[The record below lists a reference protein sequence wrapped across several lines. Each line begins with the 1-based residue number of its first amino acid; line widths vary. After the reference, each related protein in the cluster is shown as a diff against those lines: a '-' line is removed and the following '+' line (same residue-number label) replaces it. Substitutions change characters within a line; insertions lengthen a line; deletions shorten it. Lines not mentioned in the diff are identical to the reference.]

1 MIDKAITLTVVL
13 SLIIGKAIA
22 YDLSFDAAGT
32 EDQIVRNVQD
42 NTLDV
47 SRFTQQAREGFEAS
61 TRSPLAMK
69 IIGSALQKVCPTVS
83 VDNNYG
89 RQYQFRSI
97 HQAGEVDWIITTP
110 QDDPTTIESLSFFVL
125 PQGASGAPAILP
137 ILPDPSLK
145 TPPTQV
151 GCLTQFDRDRAAKQV
166 KAACD
171 QFPELCPVIT
181 RTK

>member
-1 MIDKAITLTVVL
+1 MIDRAISVVVAL
-13 SLIIGKAIA
+13 SFMIGEAVA

-32 EDQIVRNVQD
+32 EDKIVRDVQD

-47 SRFTQQAREGFEAS
+47 SHFTQRAREGLAAS
-61 TRSPLAMK
+61 IHSPLAME
-69 IIGSALQKVCPTVS
+69 IIGSALQKVCPTIS

-110 QDDPTTIESLSFFVL
+110 HDDPTTVESLSFFVL

-137 ILPDPSLK
+137 ILPDPNLK
-145 TPPTQV
+145 TPPAQV
-151 GCLTQFDRDRAAKQV
+151 GCLTQFDRERAAKQV

-171 QFPELCPVIT
+171 QFPELCPTIT